1 MVDKDPESNPAR
13 TSGEI
18 QIGSIVAL
26 KSDRSRRGAVVT
38 IQNRD
43 GESQYTVFMDNDS
56 KHFYASQLDLVAND
70 ETHNHVSIDQA
81 HCILAALQIKH
92 PSLSALYSL
101 NSARIDFVPYQF
113 RPALKIIRA
122 DRPRI
127 LIADGVGVGKTIE
140 AGLILRELQARH
152 DIHSVL
158 IICPKPLITERKW
171 EQEMRRFDE
180 RFTPLDGKSLQHCID
195 EMDQE
200 GEWPDKYA
208 KAILPYSLL
217 TEPLIFGEKTG
228 TKKRIGLVDLDPPP
242 HFDLVIVDEAHHLR
256 NSETYSHKAVNLLCE
271 HAEAVVFMTA
281 TPIQLGSNDLYTLLH
296 MLRPDIVVDKDTFQH
311 MAQPNPHINNAA
323 KHIRSSAENWNQE
336 ALRALWKAESTL
348 WGRAL
353 LGTNPDFR
361 EACELLEGDAI
372 TRDER
377 VSLLGKVEGL
387 HTFSRLI
394 NRTRRRDID
403 DFCVRKPTTVEVQ
416 FTAEQRALYDNLL
429 TFEERA
435 LGVKHLDRNISFMMT
450 TIRRQ
455 AASSLFALS
464 PFISDLLERRLS
476 ELELLSYDG
485 EETDEI
491 TVVDELRAAAT
502 DIAYLAK
509 KLPLEDP
516 KFDALHEIV
525 DQKQDQPNNKLI
537 VFSTFR
543 HTLTY
548 LERRLLEKEIRVG
561 VVHGGVV
568 DEERQK
574 LRKRFE
580 APAEEATALDVLLF
594 SEVGCEGLDYQFCD
608 GMVNYD
614 LPWNPMRIEQ
624 RIGRIDRR
632 GQKSEAVAIYN
643 IITVDTIDAD
653 IYDRCLWRI
662 GVFKES
668 IGDCEEILG
677 GINQM
682 TIASIV
688 TDLNLTDNE
697 RRQKL
702 EQLADNEVRAIQEQ
716 RALEDSEH
724 ELFGLSLPKFAN
736 DEEVKNAESYWL
748 SSQSIERLVARY
760 LHVRCGKFSLI
771 PAGKA
776 LKTLRLSQ
784 EARTMLLDDF
794 RSLKLEKNP
803 MNRAWEKWLKGDEQQ
818 CPITFESECASD
830 NHNAHFIMP
839 VHPLVKQAVNSVDL
853 SQPAYTSFKITAED
867 ISSRFYPFAV
877 YAWEY
882 RGINPEL
889 RLVPICEDYTLA
901 ERLFGFLQSGNDGD
915 PKSPRFDPSQFAS
928 LEGVHGE
935 IWKQALAEHK
945 VRTKECCAFRGQSLR
960 QSHMARVN
968 VVREQLATSQ
978 NENIRRMKESQLK
991 NIQVEFERKLSEL
1004 SAAEQ
1009 SADIHARSVL
1019 VGIVEVKG

>member
-1 MVDKDPESNPAR
+1 MMDKDPESNPAR

-26 KSDRSRRGAVVT
+26 KSDRSKRGAVVA
-38 IQNRD
+38 IQNSA
-43 GESQYTVFMDNDS
+43 GEYEYTVFMDGDS
-56 KHFYASQLDLVAND
+56 KYFYAPQLDLVANVD
-70 ETHNHVSIDQA
+70 TRNHVSIDQA
-81 HCILAALQIKH
+81 HCILTALQIKH

-140 AGLILRELQARH
+140 AGLILRELQARQ
-152 DIHSVL
+152 DIRSVL
-158 IICPKPLITERKW
+158 IVCPKPLITERKW

-180 RFTPLDGKSLQHCID
+180 RFTPLDSKSLQHCIE
-195 EMDQE
+195 EMDNE

-208 KAILPYSLL
+208 KVILPYSLL
-217 TEPLIFGEKTG
+217 TEPLIFGEKLG

-242 HFDLVIVDEAHHLR
+242 HFDLLIVDEAHHLR

-281 TPIQLGSNDLYTLLH
+281 TPIQLGNNDLYTLLH

-311 MAQPNPHINNAA
+311 MAQPNPHINSAA
-323 KHIRSSAENWNQE
+323 RHIRSSAENWNQE
-336 ALRALWKAESTL
+336 ALRALWKAERTE
-348 WGRAL
+348 WGRAM
-353 LGTNPDFR
+353 LGTNPVFL
-361 EACELLEGDAI
+361 EACELLEGEAI

-394 NRTRRRDID
+394 NRTRRRDIG
-403 DFCVRKPTTVEVQ
+403 DFCVRKPATVEVQ
-416 FTAEQRALYDNLL
+416 FTGEQRDLYDCLL

-435 LGVKHLDRNISFMMT
+435 LGVKHFDRNIPFMMT

-476 ELELLSYDG
+476 ELELLSCDG

-491 TVVDELRAAAT
+491 TVVDELRTAAM
-502 DIAYLAK
+502 DIAILAE
-509 KLPLEDP
+509 KLPSEDP
-516 KFDALHEIV
+516 KFDALYVIV
-525 DQKQDQPNNKLI
+525 EQKQEQTNNKLI

-543 HTLTY
+543 HTLAY
-548 LERRLLEKEIRVG
+548 LERRLLEKEVRVG
-561 VVHGGVV
+561 VVHGGVA

-662 GVFKES
+662 GVFQES

-677 GINQM
+677 GINQNSI
-682 TIASIV
+682 TGIV
-688 TDLNLTDNE
+688 TDLKLTEDE
-697 RRQKL
+697 RRRKL

-724 ELFGLSLPKFAN
+724 ELFGLSLPRFAN
-736 DEEVKNAESYWL
+736 DEDIRNAESYWL
-748 SSQSIERLVARY
+748 SPHSVERLVAQY
-760 LHVRCGKFSLI
+760 LHVRCGKFSMI
-771 PAGKA
+771 PVDKP

-784 EARTMLLDDF
+784 EARTMLLDDY
-794 RSLKLEKNP
+794 RRLKLEKNP
-803 MNRAWEKWLKGDEQQ
+803 MNRTWEKWLKGDEQQ
-818 CPITFESECASD
+818 CSISFDSQCASD
-830 NHNAHFIMP
+830 NHSAHFVIP
-839 VHPLVKQAVNSVDL
+839 IHPLVKQAVNSVDL
-853 SQPAYTSFKITAED
+853 SQPAHTSFQITAED
-867 ISSRFYPFAV
+867 ISSGFYPFAV

-889 RLVPICEDYTLA
+889 KLVPICENRALA
-901 ERLFGFLQSGNDGD
+901 EGLFEFIQSGINGD
-915 PKSPRFDPSQFAS
+915 SKSPRLDPSHLIS
-928 LEGVHGE
+928 LAKVHRE
-935 IWKQALAEHK
+935 VWKLALSEHK
-945 VRTKECCAFRGQSLR
+945 VRTKECCDFRGQSLR
-960 QSHMARVN
+960 QSHRARVN
-968 VVREQLATSQ
+968 VVQEQLASSQ
-978 NENIRRMKESQLK
+978 NENIRRMKASQLK
-991 NIQVEFERKLSEL
+991 NIQDELERKLSDL